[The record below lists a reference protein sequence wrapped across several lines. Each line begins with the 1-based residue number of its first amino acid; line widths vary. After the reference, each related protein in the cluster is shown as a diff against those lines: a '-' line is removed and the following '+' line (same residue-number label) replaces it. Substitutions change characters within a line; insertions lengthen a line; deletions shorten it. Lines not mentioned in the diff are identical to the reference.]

1 MAQAIGIPIFVEEF
15 VPQAIEI
22 PIFVD
27 ELGFQVE
34 GPRHC
39 FGTLKNGPG
48 DQVYANGPKSSRK
61 HPKSDH
67 FPRARRHPPET
78 WFLGSRQGPKTGA
91 ARSSQEQPAAARSV
105 AWVWLLSLLG
115 CLLAYF
121 IWFACLLACLPWLF
135 ACLLDC
141 LLVCLFACFLKYVF
155 VLRCQSTGL
164 LVFLACLFNCLTCLL
179 VCLFACV
186 IVCLLVCLFACL
198 RVCLIACLF
207 N

>member
-1 MAQAIGIPIFVEEF
+1 M
-15 VPQAIEI
+15 PQAIEI

-27 ELGFQVE
+27 ELGFQVQ
-34 GPRHC
+34 GPRH
-39 FGTLKNGPG
+39 FLGTLKNGPG

-91 ARSSQEQPAAARSV
+91 ARRAARSSQEQPGAARRATKYVFVFNV

-155 VLRCQSTGL
+155 VLRCQSTVF

-198 RVCLIACLF
+198 LDCLF
-207 N
+207 V

>member
-1 MAQAIGIPIFVEEF
+1 MF
-15 VPQAIEI
+15 
-22 PIFVD
+22 
-27 ELGFQVE
+27 
-34 GPRHC
+34 
-39 FGTLKNGPG
+39 N
-48 DQVYANGPKSSRK
+48 
-61 HPKSDH
+61 
-67 FPRARRHPPET
+67 
-78 WFLGSRQGPKTGA
+78 
-91 ARSSQEQPAAARSV
+91 V

-179 VCLFACV
+179 VCLFAYV
-186 IVCLLVCLFACL
+186 VVCLASRTAVTMHKRSVSFFEGPLQCKGAGESEGNCTCA
-198 RVCLIACLF
+198 RVHFVDRWRRRHPVLSIDCDAVTTKARAEDSSM
-207 N
+207 